1 MAMNKQRRTSNLNN
15 IVRYDTSGNV
25 SLPAGLTVEGLDAGF
40 VKSDANGLF
49 SIDTAVYLTLSS
61 LLTGYTVGA
70 NADIAATDTI
80 LQAFGKLQGQ
90 IDNIPSVNIYN
101 SNGTLTGDRVL
112 TTGANKLTITDG
124 TDGITFKTVTP
135 SGIGG
140 FYGVYASGVTPS
152 NSNYLFA
159 VQSNGN
165 GLNINTASGI
175 GFCHSGT
182 AKMFFYGFTGNLM
195 IGTTTDAGYRLDVQG
210 TGRFTLPLTLD
221 SRSIKTANA
230 TAAYYFQGSALWLGN
245 FTLTDP
251 TTGNPSF
258 YDQMVN
264 KVIIGNT
271 SWATNVNNNI
281 IAIGMNQ
288 TGSVTTY
295 GGILIGNN
303 SALHNGQR
311 HDLNIVIGHSSGIG
325 FTGAFNVGK
334 NIVIGNSSQ
343 TTSQPNATKLT
354 IIGNDITS
362 DLANAVILGETTQS
376 IIIGAYSG
384 LSASAKV
391 QVDSTTQGFL
401 QPRMTTTQRN
411 AIATPATGL
420 SVYNTTTNTSDFYNG
435 TAWISGGINIYNSD
449 GTLTGNRTMTMGGN
463 TLTLT
468 GSIPNITTG
477 LLNLSST
484 TSGWLPLMYF
494 STSASNPA
502 YIRSSNNYFNVIR
515 NSATNDVSF
524 QSAINQ
530 SWSDENGGL
539 KAMLFRSTGNF
550 LIQTGGTFTDS
561 GFKLDVQGTG
571 RFTGDVTIPT
581 GKVIIGSNTN
591 GINLAL
597 DNDAPYP
604 SNQRIKIGNIGVGA
618 NSTIAI
624 ANTGGVPYTV
634 TGGSNILLGTSMQ
647 SIDPTAGSTVVLTN
661 QAVGFGGSIKSNTVL
676 ITGNFYQFTQNIQD
690 SVIIGAGGGS
700 VTWYGK
706 DYLGSTTITNAI
718 AIRASAFSNA
728 FTANAT
734 DVAFGQGLYEK
745 YFNFPSAA
753 YTIHGTTPI
762 DTANSVGA
770 NMGLAGGR
778 GTGNNFGGDILF
790 STSNVTTS
798 GTTIQTLSERMRVFG
813 QNGYVRVTN
822 GIGFGQIANLGSATI
837 TGSNTGGSLSD
848 GMYIYNIVAVDA
860 LGGLTTF
867 GGGEDGVSLTGTG
880 GTGSVSITWTAAAGA
895 VSYRIYRKTYFH
907 GIFAGYFT
915 STTNSFTDTG
925 GALTPVVGYPL
936 NNNTVRYYI
945 KADGLASLRT
955 ATFTNDILVNGLTV
969 GLGSG
974 SVSNNTTFGFDAL
987 DTNTTGGGNTV
998 LGYAAMQYTTTASNN
1013 TVIGYQS
1020 GYQLASNHN
1029 TGVGFRSIWKGST
1042 GSNNTGIG
1050 SHVMEFAT
1058 GATGEYNTAV
1068 GSSYTMAKITS
1079 GSFNVGIGNGVL
1091 RELTSGV
1098 GNVALGQEALSS
1110 ITTTNGSVA
1119 IGAGAFYFNTG
1130 GNNIAIGQY
1139 GGRTN
1144 TTGEWNIYLGVY
1156 NQNSEPGIT
1165 TGSYNTI
1172 IGSKISGLAASLS
1185 NNIVLADGQGNIRIR
1200 AFNTGNVTING
1211 NTDAGYKLD
1220 VQGTARVTGN
1230 VTLSTTGGSQKI
1242 RFEDGVYI
1250 EDGAVGGRNVQI
1262 GNSSGNIPKG
1272 TRNVAIGN
1280 DSNYANAGYQVVLGQ
1295 ATSRAANGIAIG
1307 QSASAGSSSFAVNN
1321 AYAHDFSV
1329 AIATQYGAITT
1340 ASGQFVVEAAEWYLR
1355 SPALTDQN
1363 GTASSINGTGV
1374 TGTNFAGGNITIA
1387 GGKGTGTGTPGDVI
1401 FSTATS
1407 TASGTTLQSLTQRVW
1422 IKGENGNVGIGASPN
1437 ASYKLDVAG
1446 TGRFTNTLSVITTG
1460 TTNEVAL
1467 FKSTEPYITVEAA
1480 GGSNSASIF
1489 LKPSTSSQNATIQ
1502 NRTGGGI
1509 EFYTGATPSE
1519 VVRFAANG
1527 NVGINNNNPGQKL
1540 SVSGNSQINH
1550 AYTHTSG
1557 VFTSGLS
1564 SFTEVITGSSPSY
1577 TSGMFYGAFQSYYR
1591 NEFSANATIPNSAIQ
1606 ASQFN
1611 GSQIRFINA
1620 NTAITMTQG
1629 GTTVRA
1635 YTNQIL
1641 QFSFDNAQTSCSVS
1655 HVAGMQ
1661 ILSPYYQGANNPTIT
1676 NYYGLILNDS
1686 AEYNASMSVTTRW
1699 GIYQDGASDNNYFK
1713 GKVVIGSTN
1722 TVGSSPLN
1730 VKNLPTSSS
1739 GLATGDIWNDAGTL
1753 KIV

>member
-1 MAMNKQRRTSNLNN
+1 
-15 IVRYDTSGNV
+15 
-25 SLPAGLTVEGLDAGF
+25 
-40 VKSDANGLF
+40 
-49 SIDTAVYLTLSS
+49 
-61 LLTGYTVGA
+61 
-70 NADIAATDTI
+70 
-80 LQAFGKLQGQ
+80 
-90 IDNIPSVNIYN
+90 
-101 SNGTLTGDRVL
+101 
-112 TTGANKLTITDG
+112 
-124 TDGITFKTVTP
+124 
-135 SGIGG
+135 
-140 FYGVYASGVTPS
+140 
-152 NSNYLFA
+152 
-159 VQSNGN
+159 
-165 GLNINTASGI
+165 
-175 GFCHSGT
+175 
-182 AKMFFYGFTGNLM
+182 
-195 IGTTTDAGYRLDVQG
+195 
-210 TGRFTLPLTLD
+210 
-221 SRSIKTANA
+221 
-230 TAAYYFQGSALWLGN
+230 
-245 FTLTDP
+245 
-251 TTGNPSF
+251 
-258 YDQMVN
+258 
-264 KVIIGNT
+264 
-271 SWATNVNNNI
+271 
-281 IAIGMNQ
+281 
-288 TGSVTTY
+288 
-295 GGILIGNN
+295 
-303 SALHNGQR
+303 
-311 HDLNIVIGHSSGIG
+311 
-325 FTGAFNVGK
+325 
-334 NIVIGNSSQ
+334 
-343 TTSQPNATKLT
+343 
-354 IIGNDITS
+354 
-362 DLANAVILGETTQS
+362 
-376 IIIGAYSG
+376 
-384 LSASAKV
+384 
-391 QVDSTTQGFL
+391 
-401 QPRMTTTQRN
+401 
-411 AIATPATGL
+411 
-420 SVYNTTTNTSDFYNG
+420 
-435 TAWISGGINIYNSD
+435 
-449 GTLTGNRTMTMGGN
+449 
-463 TLTLT
+463 
-468 GSIPNITTG
+468 
-477 LLNLSST
+477 
-484 TSGWLPLMYF
+484 
-494 STSASNPA
+494 
-502 YIRSSNNYFNVIR
+502 
-515 NSATNDVSF
+515 
-524 QSAINQ
+524 
-530 SWSDENGGL
+530 
-539 KAMLFRSTGNF
+539 
-550 LIQTGGTFTDS
+550 
-561 GFKLDVQGTG
+561 
-571 RFTGDVTIPT
+571 
-581 GKVIIGSNTN
+581 
-591 GINLAL
+591 
-597 DNDAPYP
+597 
-604 SNQRIKIGNIGVGA
+604 
-618 NSTIAI
+618 
-624 ANTGGVPYTV
+624 
-634 TGGSNILLGTSMQ
+634 MQ

-661 QAVGFGGSIKSNTVL
+661 AAVGFGGSIKSNTVL

-1211 NTDAGYKLD
+1211 NTDSGFKLD
-1220 VQGTARVTGN
+1220 VQGSLSIKMPAGNSTGFQLLNYDGVADWTFYNNGNNPTNSRPFILVPRWGAGTPIQISGVNSGSSANNAILIGGGANSSTLSNKSIRIGLNAGGNVGEGSIIIGTGTATGN
-1230 VTLSTTGGSQKI
+1230 YSISMSTDQYGISMGNVPTNNSFYIGSAVEGSTTAANQGVLGVT
-1242 RFEDGVYI
+1242 DVYI
-1250 EDGAVGGRNVQI
+1250 GRPAKSSNPA
-1262 GNSSGNIPKG
+1262 GN
-1272 TRNVAIGN
+1272 T
-1280 DSNYANAGYQVVLGQ
+1280 YQ
-1295 ATSRAANGIAIG
+1295 
-1307 QSASAGSSSFAVNN
+1307 
-1321 AYAHDFSV
+1321 
-1329 AIATQYGAITT
+1329 
-1340 ASGQFVVEAAEWYLR
+1340 
-1355 SPALTDQN
+1355 
-1363 GTASSINGTGV
+1363 GTATSINGMGGYGV
-1374 TGTNFAGGNITIA
+1374 VDSTGGNLTIN
-1387 GGKGTGTGTPGDVI
+1387 GGVGLGAGTPGDII
-1401 FSTATS
+1401 FGTATATS
-1407 TASGTTLQSLTQRVW
+1407 TGTTLQSLTQRVW

-1437 ASYKLDVAG
+1437 SAYKLDVNGTARVSGNFQIGATGIWQTVLNTRTSLANPLLTADFGVSNQMTLTFDSNAYLNMSGANFRAG
-1446 TGRFTNTLSVITTG
+1446 IVNATSSLITNGSVQFIGNNKTAYWVNVTDEFVMGMTGNTFIIRAASSSLTSGGSLVSTSFVSGNISFGGSTDAGYKMDVQGTSRFTNTLSVITTG
-1460 TTNEVAL
+1460 TTNDVAL
-1467 FKSTEPYITVEAA
+1467 FKSTEPYITIEAA
-1480 GGSNSASIF
+1480 GASNSASLF
-1489 LKPSTSSQNATIQ
+1489 FRPSTSSQNATIQ
-1502 NRTGGGI
+1502 NRTGGGL

-1550 AYTHTSG
+1550 AYNHTSG

-1739 GLATGDIWNDAGTL
+1739 GLAIGDIWNDAGTL